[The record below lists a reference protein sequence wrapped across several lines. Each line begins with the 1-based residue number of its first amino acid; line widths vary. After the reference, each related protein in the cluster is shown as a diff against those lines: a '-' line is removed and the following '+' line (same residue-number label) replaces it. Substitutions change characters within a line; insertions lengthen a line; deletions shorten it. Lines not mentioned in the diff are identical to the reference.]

1 MRHLGLAGHAH
12 QAWRTPQ
19 RATVS
24 PIGGPCAALFHLAE
38 IACGN
43 FSGHYFVDRRLRPTI
58 VHDEIADGNF
68 VAWFLPA
75 AAVGDACGAHAGNS
89 SEC

>member
-12 QAWRTPQ
+12 KAWRTPQ

-24 PIGGPCAALFHLAE
+24 PIGGPRAALFHLAE
-38 IACGN
+38 IACGH
-43 FSGHYFVDRRLRPTI
+43 FSGHYFVVRCQK
-58 VHDEIADGNF
+58 
-68 VAWFLPA
+68 AWFLPA
-75 AAVGDACGAHAGNS
+75 AFPNGASGARAGAYGAHAGNI